1 MKQMIKKGLSALSAA
16 LLALCMLT
24 PVHAAETASLADALD
39 QTARLQQLAEEYSA
53 AQQTE
58 SDPMMLTVNY
68 IRTQRYADAT
78 WDMILGMPSEE
89 FAQFVEQQAPELE
102 QLQTLEN
109 VQIPATG
116 ETVDFV
122 HLVAGAGATYKR
134 VPVVCTWGGDC
145 IQLAG
150 SIQRTSADEEG
161 CIQQLKP
168 YFACEDENAS
178 LMPQSDWLA
187 DLDGVNIG
195 STLSSGSDLSEAIEQ
210 YYENITGEERARRFV
225 LAQFGEADTGDQQ
238 AFRQQVK
245 DKFFGDSGVQ
255 LLLLSQKQ
263 MTLDEER
270 NIVTVDSM
278 DAPLNAVCSL
288 TADTLAGRRR
298 AENRLPGPRHS
309 PLLRFLGKAR
319 WPGPC
324 RSTPGC
330 PGRWV
335 VWSFFACWCLP
346 CCPAKAA
353 EPGISRIFRSVLIFC
368 SNSVGIVKPRSQE
381 PELR

>member
-1 MKQMIKKGLSALSAA
+1 MKQMIKRGLSALSAV
-16 LLALCMLT
+16 LLAVCMLM

-39 QTARLQQLAEEYSA
+39 QTARLQQLAEEYTA
-53 AQQTE
+53 GQQSE
-58 SDPMMLTVNY
+58 SDPLMLTINY
-68 IRTQRYADAT
+68 IRTQRYADAS
-78 WDMILGMPSEE
+78 WDMILGAPSEE
-89 FAQFVEQQAPELE
+89 FAQFVAGQDPELE

-116 ETVDFV
+116 EPVDFV
-122 HLVAGAGATYKR
+122 HLVAGIGATYKR
-134 VPVVCTWGGDC
+134 MPVVCTWGGDC

-150 SIQRTSADEEG
+150 SIQGTGADEEG

-195 STLSSGSDLSEAIEQ
+195 ITLSSGSDLSQAIGQ
-210 YYENITGEERARRFV
+210 YYQDITDKERARRFV
-225 LAQFGEADTGDQQ
+225 LAQFGEADTGDRE

-245 DKFFGDSGVQ
+245 DKFFADSGVQ

-270 NIVTVDSM
+270 NIVAVDSM

-288 TADTLAGRRR
+288 TADTLADMLGGAKVTEAPAQTSEPQAGQTESGEQPTQPEPAQSTAPVLGQSSLAQTMQKHTWLPWALGGVVLFCLLVLVALSRKGR
-298 AENRLPGPRHS
+298 
-309 PLLRFLGKAR
+309 
-319 WPGPC
+319 
-324 RSTPGC
+324 
-330 PGRWV
+330 
-335 VWSFFACWCLP
+335 
-346 CCPAKAA
+346 
-353 EPGISRIFRSVLIFC
+353 
-368 SNSVGIVKPRSQE
+368 
-381 PELR
+381 